1 MLVGLAGL
9 PELRS
14 KLHESH
20 PSSLRIFEELQL
32 ERLSNE
38 EVGNIIDIC
47 LESANDANADKT
59 SISTSAKQSLIGFS
73 EGYPHFI
80 QQFGY
85 SVFAADTNGIIE
97 DDDVIQGVFA
107 PKGALES
114 IGNRYY
120 RNNFYNKIQK
130 DSYRKVLRIMADDL
144 DGWVSRA
151 KIRDKFKGNNAI
163 LNNAIKALR
172 DRHIILSKEGEKGMY
187 RLQHRGFA
195 LWIKFYADPDFLK
208 SFSQAVTQLSE
219 VSQAPAPQSAVPD
232 KPQSNVTEK

>member
-1 MLVGLAGL
+1 L

-32 ERLSNE
+32 ARLSNE

-47 LESANDANADKT
+47 LQSANDTNEEKT
-59 SISTSAKQSLIGFS
+59 SIVTDAKQSLIGWS
-73 EGYPHFI
+73 EGYPHFV
-80 QQFGY
+80 QQFGF
-85 SVFAADTNGIIE
+85 SAFAVDTDGII
-97 DDDVIQGVFA
+97 DNNDVLMAAFG
-107 PKGALES
+107 PKGALET

-120 RNNFYNKIQK
+120 RNDFYNKIQK

-151 KIRDKFKGNNAI
+151 KIKDKFKGKDAI
-163 LNNAIKALR
+163 LSNALKALR
-172 DRHIILSKEGEKGMY
+172 DRHIILSKEGVKGVY

-208 SFSQAVTQLSE
+208 SFAQAAAQLGE
-219 VSQAPAPQSAVPD
+219 NTPVAAPQTAVPETTEPSE
-232 KPQSNVTEK
+232 PQSNAPEK